1 MVRYQ
6 GNALHGNAGAGLW
19 IQPCLLQHAHLRGR
33 ALYLQSACFDIIDG
47 TAWAKKRGEEGNEEA
62 AAQGIKGETGV
73 GARIWYVCHLK
84 DRQIIHVHAPP
95 VCQSATSRYH
105 NHTKNG
111 TKSMSNRVHNNKHHT
126 MMAPTLPYC
135 RP

>member
-6 GNALHGNAGAGLW
+6 GGCW
-19 IQPCLLQHAHLRGR
+19 IVEPTTLVQHAHLCGR
-33 ALYLQSACFDIIDG
+33 ALYLQFACFDIIDG

-62 AAQGIKGETGV
+62 AAQGIKGEAGV
-73 GARIWYVCHLK
+73 GARVWYVCHLK

-95 VCQSATSRYH
+95 VCQSATSRLPQPHEKQQEY
-105 NHTKNG
+105 
-111 TKSMSNRVHNNKHHT
+111 SMSNRVHNNKHHT
-126 MMAPTLPYC
+126 LMAPTLPYC